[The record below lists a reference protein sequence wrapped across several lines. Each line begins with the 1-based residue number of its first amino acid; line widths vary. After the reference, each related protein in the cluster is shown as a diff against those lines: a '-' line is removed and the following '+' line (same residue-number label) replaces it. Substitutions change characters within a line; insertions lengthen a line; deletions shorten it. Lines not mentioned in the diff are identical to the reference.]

1 MRRFS
6 HAVRKSV
13 VGVVCLCVLTSAT
26 LTVVP
31 QAKAAAPE
39 PTTESIGSFLRGAG
53 CGWAATTAVITG
65 GLFAPEAIVICAV
78 ALILTDQ
85 E

>member
-1 MRRFS
+1 MLRFS

-13 VGVVCLCVLTSAT
+13 VGVVCLCVLSSAT
-26 LTVVP
+26 MSVVP
-31 QAKAAAPE
+31 QARAAVAE

-53 CGWAATTAVITG
+53 CGWAVGAAVMSG

-78 ALILTDQ
+78 ALILTAED
-85 E
+85 